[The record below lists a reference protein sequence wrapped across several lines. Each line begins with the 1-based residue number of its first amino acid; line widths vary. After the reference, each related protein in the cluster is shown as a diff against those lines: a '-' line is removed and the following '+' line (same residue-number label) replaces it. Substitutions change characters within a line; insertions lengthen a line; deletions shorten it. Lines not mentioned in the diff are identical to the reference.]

1 MAPHRSFI
9 AEIKLFK
16 TSAAVTKEGNSKD
29 YFHISLLSD
38 IIIQARPLEDSHR
51 SKITKHVLHSNS
63 CIELDLRKIYK
74 LANITVTED
83 PSEYIFCISIKF

>member
-83 PSEYIFCISIKF
+83 PSEYIFCISIEF